1 VTGVVACAAPTPTL
15 GDFGTTQIEVGEQRL
30 TVAVAETSSQR
41 SQGLRGVGALPE
53 GIDGMLFAY
62 GEPATATFGM
72 RDTLIPLE
80 IWWFDGEGRLLG
92 STDMEPCSATPCTGY
107 ASPGEIAWALET
119 PSGELHFAPGD
130 TLRVIGA
137 SARR

>member
-1 VTGVVACAAPTPTL
+1 MTGVVACAAPPPTL
-15 GDFGTTQIEVGEQRL
+15 GDFGTAQIEVGEQRL

-41 SQGLRGVGALPE
+41 SQGLRGVGALPV
-53 GIDGMLFAY
+53 GIDGMLFAF
-62 GEPATATFGM
+62 GEPATTTFGM
-72 RDTLIPLE
+72 RDTLIALE

-92 STDMEPCSATPCTGY
+92 SADMEPCSATPCTGY

-130 TLRVIGA
+130 TLRVIEV
-137 SARR
+137 SAPS